1 MLAAALL
8 WEGVARSGWLY
19 EDVVP
24 PLTAVARA
32 FVVLLASGETYPHL
46 AVTAWEVAA
55 GFAIGLTTGVGFGIL
70 TGARPFFG
78 RAVQPYVN
86 GLATAPKI
94 IFLPIV
100 MLLFGVGIASKIALG
115 ALSAFFPVTLNT
127 AAEVRGINPVLIRVG
142 KSFRLSPLQMLRK
155 IYLPA
160 LLGPIVVS
168 MHLGLG
174 VAIIGV
180 LLAETK
186 LADRGLGF
194 LAIDHYN
201 HFRIPELYALL
212 LFIFILAI
220 AANVLIGRLS
230 PLWKPSTSKI
240 AWRQPWKC
248 AHCLR
253 DRRRKRRYP
262 AVPLRP
268 SGAASIRV

>member
-1 MLAAALL
+1 MATTLTNFNRAPVRWFAPVTRVRALTLLAAALV

-19 EDVVP
+19 EGVVP

-32 FVVLLASGETYPHL
+32 FVVLLVTGDTYRHL

-55 GFAIGLTTGVGFGIL
+55 GFGIGLVAGIAFGIL
-70 TGARPFFG
+70 MGARPFFG
-78 RAVQPYVN
+78 RAMAPYVD

-100 MLLFGVGIASKIALG
+100 MLLFGVGITSKIALG

-127 AAEVRGINPVLIRVG
+127 AAGMHGISPVLIRVG
-142 KSFRLSPLQMLRK
+142 RSFRLSRAQMVRM

-160 LLGPIVVS
+160 LRGSIIVS
-168 MHLGLG
+168 MRLGLG

-180 LLAETK
+180 LLAEIK

-201 HFRIPELYALL
+201 QFRIPDMYALL

-220 AANVLIGRLS
+220 GANVLIGRLS
-230 PLWKPSTSKI
+230 P
-240 AWRQPWKC
+240 
-248 AHCLR
+248 
-253 DRRRKRRYP
+253 RR
-262 AVPLRP
+262 
-268 SGAASIRV
+268 